1 MNAPLALTEV
11 VCAAALC
18 LFAIGISRGA
28 DSSSMRHGPEKNYEQ
43 AIPRAELLYQ
53 AAQNMC
59 EKAEGSKRE
68 LCLKEAKAT
77 HIRAVADA
85 KARL

>member
-53 AAQNMC
+53 AAQVVTYQRRDPLGVQL
-59 EKAEGSKRE
+59 ESKW
-68 LCLKEAKAT
+68 
-77 HIRAVADA
+77 
-85 KARL
+85 